1 MPHIKLTKEVK
12 NGEEKYCI
20 IKDDWTMELVVIYP
34 DDSPKVKKEKI
45 LKALNFYKQMK
56 NDILN
61 PTLIETILE
70 ETI

>member
-20 IKDDWTMELVVIYP
+20 IKDDWTMELVVIYT
-34 DDSPKVKKEKI
+34 DDSPKVKEEKI
-45 LKALNFYKQMK
+45 LKALNFYKQTK
-56 NDILN
+56 EDILN